1 MSSLIIAAH
10 VKDGVA
16 LAQEY
21 GLPEEVIEFIP
32 MHHGTTRIDYF
43 YSKALKLAQQDPD
56 ETKVDEINE
65 GDYRYPGPKPQTKET
80 GIMMLADAVEAAVR
94 TVDEPA
100 PQRLQDIIDDIIK
113 RRFEEGELDECPLTL
128 KDLTKI
134 KTAFLGVLVGVY
146 HTRVKYPE
154 QPKKPARRQRPM
166 EPPAPPPGEVPP
178 SEPQNPLQ
186 PSLDRTAGE
195 IDKQ

>member
-21 GLPEEVIEFIP
+21 GLPEEIIDFIP
-32 MHHGTTRIDYF
+32 MHHGTTRIDFF
-43 YSKALKLAQQDPD
+43 YTKALKLAEQDPD
-56 ETKVDEINE
+56 ETKVAEINE

-94 TVDEPA
+94 TVEDPI
-100 PQRLQDIIDDIIK
+100 PQRLQDIIEDIIR

-134 KTAFLGVLVGVY
+134 KGAFLNVLVGVY

-154 QPKKPARRQRPM
+154 PPKKRVRKPVPVEPPSVAPAEPGAGPEDPARPLSDGSDR
-166 EPPAPPPGEVPP
+166 EVGE
-178 SEPQNPLQ
+178 
-186 PSLDRTAGE
+186 
-195 IDKQ
+195 